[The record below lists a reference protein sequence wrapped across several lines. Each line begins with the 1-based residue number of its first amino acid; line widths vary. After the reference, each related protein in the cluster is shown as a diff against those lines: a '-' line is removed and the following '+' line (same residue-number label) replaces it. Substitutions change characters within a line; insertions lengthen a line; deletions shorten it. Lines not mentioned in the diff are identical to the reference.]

1 MSTSGWYLESSW
13 DAQYIG
19 GISWF
24 RWGSKL
30 IKAFDLYWKPRCTHS
45 IPPMYSW
52 YPTHVLMVS
61 HPCTHGIPLMYSWGI
76 NLHQRTGCFK
86 KMYPILKL
94 KFWLANNLYI
104 KFYYFAT
111 ILNTCKSLLIPQRM
125 IFVNW
130 KHSYSSFSEH
140 LDFVQH
146 ENSMKFSLLNCHL
159 LFFVSMTFLHSLYF
173 FHGRMFF
180 CHCTYEPLS
189 LSKQL
194 LVLFFS
200 IFLSVLIFL
209 DET

>member
-1 MSTSGWYLESSW
+1 MYSWYPTDVLMVSH
-13 DAQYIG
+13 
-19 GISWF
+19 
-24 RWGSKL
+24 R
-30 IKAFDLYWKPRCTHS
+30 RTHG

-52 YPTHVLMVS
+52 HPTHVLMVS
-61 HPCTHGIPLMYSWGI
+61 PWCTEHPRPPPPPPPPMYWTSPDVLNTHYTGWKLLN

-94 KFWLANNLYI
+94 KFWLANNLDI

-111 ILNTCKSLLIPQRM
+111 ILNICKSLLIPQRM
-125 IFVNW
+125 ILVNW
-130 KHSYSSFSEH
+130 KHSYSSFSDH

-180 CHCTYEPLS
+180 CQCTYEPLS